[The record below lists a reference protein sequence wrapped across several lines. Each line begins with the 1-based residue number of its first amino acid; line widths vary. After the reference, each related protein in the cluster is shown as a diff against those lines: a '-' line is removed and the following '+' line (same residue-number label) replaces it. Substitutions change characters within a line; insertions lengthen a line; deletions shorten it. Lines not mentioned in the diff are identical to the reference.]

1 MTLVALSPTETIF
14 VEQRHA
20 FVEKAVEMLGF
31 KTLEEVSDPTTRS
44 PTPIPPVF
52 IHDYR
57 SLSNEC
63 ISDIASAYLGH
74 FGVAHFIVLNPD
86 APGDR
91 SHPLLQI
98 AEQLSHAVPLRFPVD
113 HPMEGH
119 PEAVSRFGSPDGTL
133 KIYDL
138 DTKDSNAGYREQA
151 ETSEQFDAHN
161 DGLGYGGV
169 VEAFML
175 YANSGPLW
183 GGYTYFQNLVS
194 LSLVLARTDPDAF
207 SSLFLPDAI
216 TAVRPRGKGAIK
228 VTTPV
233 LFLNE
238 SGLPQVFYR
247 VTTGE
252 YRISW
257 RENCASLV
265 RAASFLQMYVQPFAQ
280 GSTFV
285 NLSRRGAACIVRNGW
300 TVHGRTRFING
311 TNRSDTRVLARKWFM
326 SKPEYAKY
334 KHVPGMHIL
343 KRYADLYSEQFGPQA
358 LEGHWNY
365 DAQVGENIRKS

>member
-1 MTLVALSPTETIF
+1 MALPLSATETAF

-20 FVEKAVEMLGF
+20 FVEKALTMLGF
-31 KTLEEVSDPTTRS
+31 GTLEEVRDPTTS
-44 PTPIPPVF
+44 APTPIPPVF
-52 IHDYR
+52 INDYR
-57 SLSNEC
+57 SLSKEC
-63 ISDIASAYLGH
+63 ISDIAATYWGH
-74 FGVAHFIVLNPD
+74 FGAAHFIVLNPD

-98 AEQLSHAVPLRFPVD
+98 AEQLSDAIPLRFPVD

-119 PEAVSRFGSPDGTL
+119 HEAVSRFGNPDGTL
-133 KIYDL
+133 KISDIEN
-138 DTKDSNAGYREQA
+138 KDGSTGYREQA

-169 VEAFML
+169 VEAFIL
-175 YANSGPLW
+175 YADSVPLW
-183 GGYTYFQNLVS
+183 GGYTYFQNVVS

-207 SSLFLPDAI
+207 TSLFLPDAM
-216 TAVRPRGKGAIK
+216 TALRPRGKGAIK

-238 SGLPQVFYR
+238 SGLPQVFFR

-257 RENCASLV
+257 RENCSPLA
-265 RAASFLQMYVQPFAQ
+265 RAASFLYMHAQPFAQ
-280 GSTFV
+280 ASTFV
-285 NLSRRGAACIVRNGW
+285 NLSRRGAACIARNGW
-300 TVHGRTRFING
+300 TIHGRTPFING
-311 TNRSDTRVLARKWFM
+311 TSRSDTRVLARKWFM
-326 SKPEYAKY
+326 TKPEYASY

-365 DAQVGENIRKS
+365 DAQVGKNIRKS